1 MIQQFGLVAVGGAI
15 GAVMRYG
22 IGYTITAN
30 HFPWP
35 TLLVNVVGSFMLG
48 MLSVMAI
55 NNIVSKDAVLF
66 SWSRTT
72 RCFYHNVN
80 ILAGNR

>member
-35 TLLVNVVGSFMLG
+35 TLLVNVIGSFMLG
-48 MLSVMAI
+48 MLSVLSLI
-55 NNIVSKDAVLF
+55 HI
-66 SWSRTT
+66 
-72 RCFYHNVN
+72 
-80 ILAGNR
+80 